1 MENYTFLLTI
11 ASIIVPVCATII
23 CAVYTVEKRVK
34 AEHKPYIVLDC
45 IPSLSVIDKCYY
57 FIVLFGN
64 KFRKKYFGND
74 SLDEPSLEDTI
85 NVKIKIKNIGYGV
98 ATNVRFYNLD
108 TGKKIN
114 GNQIVNNNINQQLF
128 TTFDI
133 AATEERSVQ
142 TALAITKND
151 NNIVEESIN
160 TLCIYQDLNGNV
172 YNFVFVI
179 DIKSGGG
186 YSYYAYQP
194 SSHSYKKL
202 MKQYKK
208 QKRIIFSDYNN
219 KG

>member
-1 MENYTFLLTI
+1 MEIYTLLLTI
-11 ASIIVPVCATII
+11 ASIVIPVCATII
-23 CAVYTVEKRVK
+23 SAVYTVEKRVK
-34 AEHKPYIVLDC
+34 AEHKPYIVLDT
-45 IPSLSVIDKCYY
+45 IQDVTFIDKCYY

-64 KFRKKYFGND
+64 KFKNKFFDKEKNQEPTLEGN
-74 SLDEPSLEDTI
+74 I

-108 TGKKIN
+108 TGKKIQ
-114 GNQIVNNNINQQLF
+114 GNQVINNNINQQLF

-142 TALAITKND
+142 TSLAIIKENGQVIEDT
-151 NNIVEESIN
+151 IN
-160 TLCIYQDLNGNV
+160 TLCIYQDLNGNI

-202 MKQYKK
+202 IKQYSKEK
-208 QKRIIFSDYNN
+208 TKIFSDYNN
-219 KG
+219 